1 MAVAFSEIVQN
12 FEDAR
17 TAFDGLVRMKNQ
29 MGGKFEHYMPGEF
42 SLERGSMRF
51 QFTDHASTS
60 FGTKSADEN
69 VRALK
74 IGRDIDSINADE
86 RAFEVDFPRDDSA
99 QLTFHEFVY
108 A

>member
-1 MAVAFSEIVQN
+1 
-12 FEDAR
+12 
-17 TAFDGLVRMKNQ
+17 
-29 MGGKFEHYMPGEF
+29 
-42 SLERGSMRF
+42 
-51 QFTDHASTS
+51 
-60 FGTKSADEN
+60 

-86 RAFEVDFPRDDSA
+86 RAFEVDFPPNDSA